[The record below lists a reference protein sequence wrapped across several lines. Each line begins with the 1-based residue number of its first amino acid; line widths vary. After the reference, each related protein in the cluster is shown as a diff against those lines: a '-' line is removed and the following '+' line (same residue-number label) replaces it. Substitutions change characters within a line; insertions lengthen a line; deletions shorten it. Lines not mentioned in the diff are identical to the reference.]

1 VEIITYFVTALA
13 TTAVAKQQHRK
24 LPKSQVVDGPLH
36 RRGRHRK
43 GRHPQRRHHLRLR
56 GPRGASVGS
65 NSISSFGFFAPRLST
80 YGSKLRGFIFKTL
93 CTTLY
98 YINAMHLVS
107 ILVYR
112 DNIYNSIT

>member
-1 VEIITYFVTALA
+1 MGSFFYTPEAPLSEHLLTKTNENHVFMRGDILLIQTDDLLELLGFEI
-13 TTAVAKQQHRK
+13 Q
-24 LPKSQVVDGPLH
+24 
-36 RRGRHRK
+36 
-43 GRHPQRRHHLRLR
+43 
-56 GPRGASVGS
+56 
-65 NSISSFGFFAPRLST
+65 GFHFQ
-80 YGSKLRGFIFKTL
+80 IL